1 MIFDQ
6 PKAISA
12 VRLWNYSKTA
22 SRGVHEF
29 EIVVDDKPIYRGF
42 AKKAPDSE
50 KEWQSSFQ
58 KDFSTVVLFSSD
70 PRLVD
75 RFKNNIDFDPHKQ
88 QEVLMFNEKRQV
100 NPGQVKQ
107 RPNEK
112 FVFNEKDRPTTKY
125 GGH

>member
-112 FVFNEKDRPTTKY
+112 FVFNERDRPTTKY

>member
-1 MIFDQ
+1 M
-6 PKAISA
+6 
-12 VRLWNYSKTA
+12 RLWNYSKTA

-50 KEWQSSFQ
+50 KQWQSSSQ

-112 FVFNEKDRPTTKY
+112 FVFNERDRPTTKY

>member
-1 MIFDQ
+1 VIFDQ

-50 KEWQSSFQ
+50 KQWQSSFQ

-112 FVFNEKDRPTTKY
+112 FVFNERDRPTTKY

>member
-1 MIFDQ
+1 VIFDQ

-58 KDFSTVVLFSSD
+58 KDFSTVVLFSSE

-75 RFKNNIDFDPHKQ
+75 RFINNIDFDPHKQ

-112 FVFNEKDRPTTKY
+112 FVFNERDRPTTKY

>member
-50 KEWQSSFQ
+50 KQWQSSFQ

-112 FVFNEKDRPTTKY
+112 FVFNERDRPTTKY

>member
-58 KDFSTVVLFSSD
+58 KDFSTVVLFSSE

-75 RFKNNIDFDPHKQ
+75 RFINNIDFDPHKQ

-112 FVFNEKDRPTTKY
+112 FVFNERDRPTTKY